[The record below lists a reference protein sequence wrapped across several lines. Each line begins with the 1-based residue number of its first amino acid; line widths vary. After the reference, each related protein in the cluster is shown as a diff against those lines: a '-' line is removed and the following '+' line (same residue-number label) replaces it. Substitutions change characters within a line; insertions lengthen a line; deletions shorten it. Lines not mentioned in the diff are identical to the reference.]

1 MTVRAARMR
10 ADRHRWAHLL
20 EAGAD
25 RGVGADLPVR
35 SWIFDVLLALV
46 FTGVGSAFLPVFYP
60 DADAVDFAFVVAI
73 NLPLILRR
81 RWPRI
86 AFGLVALAGLT
97 QIFLPRPIGIHD
109 AGLLF
114 SLYSLVGYSNR
125 RVGLFGLGVTVVI
138 TVCGSL
144 TDWWGYIDDQL
155 THDRPTLIVHVLTLL
170 GVLLLV
176 LASWASGERLRS
188 ARVGMTALAER
199 AATLERERE
208 QQARLA
214 AAAERA
220 RIARE
225 MHDVIA
231 HALSVMIAQAD
242 GAGYV
247 IDESPA
253 QARTA
258 LDRIARTGRD
268 SLTEM
273 RGLLGLLRE
282 GDSPRELAPHPG
294 LEQLSDLI
302 EEATESGLHVEVRQS
317 DAREAGPHGPV
328 AQMVALT
335 TYRVVQEGLSN
346 ARKHGGEDVSIDL
359 EYRADGITVMVENVH
374 PSQEKAAQAGPSGHG
389 LIGMSERVAAVGGRL
404 ETGVSDDGFRISAW
418 LPYSGRPVG

>member
-1 MTVRAARMR
+1 MAVGAERAR
-10 ADRHRWAHLL
+10 ADRQLDQHRWAHLL
-20 EAGAD
+20 EAGED
-25 RGVGADLPVR
+25 RGIGADLPLR

-46 FTGVGSAFLPVFYP
+46 FAGVGSAFLPVFYP
-60 DADAVDFAFVVAI
+60 AADAADFAFVVAI
-73 NLPLILRR
+73 TLPLIIRR
-81 RWPRI
+81 RLPRV
-86 AFGLVALAGLT
+86 AFGLVVLAGLI

-125 RVGLFGLGVTVVI
+125 RIGLIGLGATVV
-138 TVCGSL
+138 VSLLGSS
-144 TDWWGYIDDQL
+144 TNWWGFIDDQL
-155 THDRPTLIVHVLTLL
+155 TAGHPSSIVHILTLL

-188 ARVGMTALAER
+188 ARIGMTALAQR

-208 QQARLA
+208 QQAQLA

-247 IDESPA
+247 FEESPD

-258 LDRIARTGRD
+258 LDRISRTGRN

-282 GDSPRELAPHPG
+282 GDSPPGAHSASGAGTAARPDPRSRGFGAARGGASVRCAPARSATPG
-294 LEQLSDLI
+294 
-302 EEATESGLHVEVRQS
+302 G
-317 DAREAGPHGPV
+317 
-328 AQMVALT
+328 
-335 TYRVVQEGLSN
+335 
-346 ARKHGGEDVSIDL
+346 
-359 EYRADGITVMVENVH
+359 ADGCSDHISGG
-374 PSQEKAAQAGPSGHG
+374 PGGAQQCPQ
-389 LIGMSERVAAVGGRL
+389 
-404 ETGVSDDGFRISAW
+404 AW
-418 LPYSGRPVG
+418 RRRGQD